1 MLMKAYTSIADEP
14 QRAALAADILKA
26 IAHPLRL
33 RLIAVLAEG
42 PTCVGTLA
50 ERLEA
55 KQPIV
60 SQQLRILRMQGL
72 VDAEPKEGLVVYRL
86 VQKELKKLLRCMN
99 DCCPAV
105 SEPPQRERTR

>member
-1 MLMKAYTSIADEP
+1 MKAYTSIADKP

-33 RLIAVLAEG
+33 RLIAVLAEA
-42 PTCVGTLA
+42 PTCVGALA
-50 ERLEA
+50 DRLDA

-72 VDAEPKEGLVVYRL
+72 VDAEPKDGLVVYRL
-86 VQKELKKLLRCMN
+86 VQMELKKLLRCMN
-99 DCCPAV
+99 DCCATV
-105 SEPPQRERTR
+105 SGPPQRERRS